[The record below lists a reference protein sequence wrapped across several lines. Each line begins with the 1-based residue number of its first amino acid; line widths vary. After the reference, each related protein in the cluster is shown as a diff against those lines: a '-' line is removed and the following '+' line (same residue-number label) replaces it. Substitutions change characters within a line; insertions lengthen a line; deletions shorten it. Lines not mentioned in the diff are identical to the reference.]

1 MRRDRRAFAADRP
14 IARFQENPPK
24 LMSVFRWYAIRAL
37 ARDVDLRRRPPWRAG
52 APCRIRV
59 EESRMSA
66 RLDQIT
72 ADTEV
77 RTAAARR
84 VMILLAELSRDSQ
97 GFRFGELDLIPAEPL
112 ATTLAEL
119 KSQQLVELA
128 VQNSPQP
135 WRLTLNGWLCAQR
148 VAGYFDS
155 DAFNERRGRLCA
167 AMKKMVKGR
176 QGDVF
181 ASEQQAADR
190 GRSRIAP

>member
-1 MRRDRRAFAADRP
+1 
-14 IARFQENPPK
+14 
-24 LMSVFRWYAIRAL
+24 
-37 ARDVDLRRRPPWRAG
+37 
-52 APCRIRV
+52 
-59 EESRMSA
+59 
-66 RLDQIT
+66 
-72 ADTEV
+72 
-77 RTAAARR
+77 
-84 VMILLAELSRDSQ
+84 MILLAELSRDSR

-181 ASEQQAADR
+181 ASEQQIADEAGLPPDWVWNVLR
-190 GRSRIAP
+190 GEVLRIVDPMKRNEFRFQQGSVRIPLTFGQEPVNLD